1 MPATWH
7 MAAKHRTNAALADF
21 YLSLNFCCILYVHA
35 ETMKKLIC
43 TLGVMLALCGITI
56 AQDPNFS
63 QFFASPLTLNPALTG
78 KFDGVYRVAGNY
90 RNQWPTINN
99 AFTTATASIDFGI
112 LKNRI
117 PEIDQF
123 GVGIMG
129 FTDKSGNGVL
139 QNNYAA
145 LSVAYHKG
153 LDEDGLH
160 QLGAGFQGT
169 FVNKRLDVTKVQFE
183 DQLTPLGFT
192 GVTSEIFSQNQVNVK
207 YFDLNAGI
215 LYNGSTNGYN
225 NFYLGASLY
234 HINHPKETFQGGQFY
249 LPGRVTI
256 QAGGKIPA
264 GQYNYLH
271 FSANYSRQ
279 ANATNTVIGG
289 AYALNVNQD
298 ENNPT
303 NLYLGSWYR
312 FGDAIIPYVGLEFGE
327 FHIGATYDINI
338 SSLKPG
344 SNMRG
349 GAEISL
355 IYIKKPSD
363 PNAKKLNCPKF

>member
-1 MPATWH
+1 
-7 MAAKHRTNAALADF
+7 
-21 YLSLNFCCILYVHA
+21 
-35 ETMKKLIC
+35 MKKLIC
-43 TLGVMLALCGITI
+43 TITVCLTLGAAAL

-99 AFTTATASIDFGI
+99 AFTTYTASFDMGI
-112 LKNRI
+112 MKNRI
-117 PEIDQF
+117 PEYDQF
-123 GVGIMG
+123 GIGVLG
-129 FTDKSGNGVL
+129 FADDAGNGVL
-139 QNNYAA
+139 KNNA
-145 LSVAYHKG
+145 LAVSLAYHKS
-153 LDEDGLH
+153 LDENGYN
-160 QLGAGFQGT
+160 QLGIGFQGAY
-169 FVNKRLDVTKVQFE
+169 VGKRLDVTKVTFE
-183 DQLTPLGFT
+183 DQLTPTGFT
-192 GVTSEIFSQNQVNVK
+192 GATNEIFSGQKVSVS
-207 YFDLNAGI
+207 YFDMNAGL
-215 LYNGSTNGYN
+215 LYNGSTNGSN
-225 NFYLGASLY
+225 SFYAGASMY
-234 HINHPKETFQGGQFY
+234 HINRPKESFQGDEFFD
-249 LPGRVTI
+249 LSTRLTI
-256 QAGGKIPA
+256 QAGGKIPV
-264 GQYNYLH
+264 GQYNFLH
-271 FSANYSRQ
+271 FSANHSRQ

-303 NLYLGSWYR
+303 NVYIGSWYR

-327 FHIGATYDINI
+327 FHIGATYDVNI

-355 IYIKKPSD
+355 IYIKKPVD